1 MNKYLKLFKKIDF
14 GEKINLYFD
23 KLTQLKVNFAS
34 FKTII
39 VIYAIIFSVFLFL
52 SMPGLYNYQNYIQ
65 SIKKQIFLDFKIKI
79 DDISEAKYR
88 FVPSPHIVI
97 KDANVSFD
105 KASNSEFAKLKD
117 IKIFISLIN
126 LYTKDEISIKKL
138 TVDKGNFYFKRKTFS
153 YFQEHLKKAIIKP
166 IKISNSNFFYL
177 NEINDVANI
186 SPIKELDYFID
197 FKLKEKNLKIKGIL
211 FDVNYNFHWK
221 KNYNNPNIIDSNI
234 TFKNPN
240 ISISNK
246 SIKNFE
252 NNIHDGILK
261 MIFLNNKINI
271 NYKTHKDKIN
281 FVTDKNNLD
290 SNYKIKF
297 NGNITLNPFYF
308 NTRVS
313 LSNINYDFLI
323 DRVLPYLYIYNNS
336 IHSNINGIFELNLID
351 RNHKLLKDTDM
362 KFIFVDKKILLENAS
377 INIKKIGVLNIS
389 KLEYLEKDNKIFV
402 KSEMRMDIKDKRQ
415 FFSRFQVPKKNRIEI
430 KEIYFDLEKNLDEK
444 KYYISNINID
454 SLNESVK
461 NKISFKYSD
470 NEIYNM
476 QTLTKL
482 INEYLDE
489 IN

>member
-52 SMPGLYNYQNYIQ
+52 SIPGLYNYQNYIQ

-186 SPIKELDYFID
+186 SPIKELDYFYT
-197 FKLKEKNLKIKGIL
+197 N
-211 FDVNYNFHWK
+211 
-221 KNYNNPNIIDSNI
+221 
-234 TFKNPN
+234 
-240 ISISNK
+240 SISRASK
-246 SIKNFE
+246 TMSECRQIRQ
-252 NNIHDGILK
+252 
-261 MIFLNNKINI
+261 NNKI
-271 NYKTHKDKIN
+271 
-281 FVTDKNNLD
+281 
-290 SNYKIKF
+290 
-297 NGNITLNPFYF
+297 
-308 NTRVS
+308 
-313 LSNINYDFLI
+313 
-323 DRVLPYLYIYNNS
+323 
-336 IHSNINGIFELNLID
+336 
-351 RNHKLLKDTDM
+351 
-362 KFIFVDKKILLENAS
+362 
-377 INIKKIGVLNIS
+377 
-389 KLEYLEKDNKIFV
+389 
-402 KSEMRMDIKDKRQ
+402 
-415 FFSRFQVPKKNRIEI
+415 
-430 KEIYFDLEKNLDEK
+430 
-444 KYYISNINID
+444 
-454 SLNESVK
+454 
-461 NKISFKYSD
+461 
-470 NEIYNM
+470 
-476 QTLTKL
+476 
-482 INEYLDE
+482 
-489 IN
+489 